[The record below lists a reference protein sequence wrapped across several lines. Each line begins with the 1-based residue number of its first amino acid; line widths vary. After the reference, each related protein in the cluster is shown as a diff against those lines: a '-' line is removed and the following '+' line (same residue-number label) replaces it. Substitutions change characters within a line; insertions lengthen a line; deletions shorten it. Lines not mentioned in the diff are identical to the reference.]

1 MALKPLEWGS
11 RKEDKERGKW
21 GMQGNKK
28 RREETV
34 RKILTPYDQR
44 LIQLELGA
52 HFSESNRR
60 PKAYEIMRSVF
71 VNLLFFFF
79 PSANNET

>member
-1 MALKPLEWGS
+1 
-11 RKEDKERGKW
+11 
-21 GMQGNKK
+21 MQGNKK

-71 VNLLFFFF
+71 VNLLFF
-79 PSANNET
+79 PPICK